1 MIHPNPVAT
10 KTRSGDSANVPWWNG
25 DELDRVNGMG
35 GRNRATKRCA
45 SQAAAEARETRGEC
59 PEQYEAGAL
68 EEPEQGKNDFRGG
81 VVLETRTNGGP
92 NAAGETMGSA
102 RGKHGGRNNAHA
114 SKIGHWG
121 PKAVVLASIL
131 EKRHEHTSGKGSY
144 KHNCTM
150 KGNRRPRPWVIKSAA
165 CEKRCRPVCVGGT
178 GCASGREGNVGRQP
192 RKSPTA
198 STRAPS

>member
-81 VVLETRTNGGP
+81 VVLETRTNGG
-92 NAAGETMGSA
+92 AECGGRDHGECSREAWGTQQRPRLKDWSLGAKSSCV
-102 RGKHGGRNNAHA
+102 GKHFGKEARAHLGQGELQA
-114 SKIGHWG
+114 
-121 PKAVVLASIL
+121 
-131 EKRHEHTSGKGSY
+131 
-144 KHNCTM
+144 
-150 KGNRRPRPWVIKSAA
+150 
-165 CEKRCRPVCVGGT
+165 
-178 GCASGREGNVGRQP
+178 
-192 RKSPTA
+192 
-198 STRAPS
+198 